1 MAEPTETQIPIVPE
15 ADDDLYN
22 DDSDYGS
29 ISDGSATTSLS
40 SSILNYQYEN
50 GRRYQSAR
58 QGETVLPNDDRE
70 LERQDLHHHI
80 CTLTQSGALYRAP
93 LKQGIESILD
103 LGTGTGNWAID
114 MADLFPE
121 AVVTGTDLSPVQ
133 PGWVPPNCRF
143 EIDDFELPWNFSQP
157 FNYIHM
163 RAIEGSVKDFGT
175 LFKQAHDNLT
185 PGGWFEI
192 CDDTVGAY
200 SDDDSIDRATS
211 MNRWIELL
219 IEASHKF
226 GKHFNVCKDY
236 KQWMIDAGFKNVREE
251 IYKIPFSPWAK
262 DPKLKELGRYQQANM
277 LEALEAYSL
286 ALMTRFLG
294 WTVPDVQLLLAG
306 VRKDLLDRKLHIY
319 SKMYVVY
326 GQRE

>member
-1 MAEPTETQIPIVPE
+1 MAEPTETQIPIAPE
-15 ADDDLYN
+15 ADDALYN
-22 DDSDYGS
+22 VESDYGRAS
-29 ISDGSATTSLS
+29 HGSATTSLTA
-40 SSILNYQYEN
+40 SILDYQYEN
-50 GRRYQSAR
+50 GRRYASAR

-70 LERQDLHHHI
+70 LERQGLHHHI
-80 CTLTQSGALYRAP
+80 CTLAQSGALYRAP
-93 LKQGIESILD
+93 IKQGIESILD
-103 LGTGTGNWAID
+103 LGTGTGNWVIG

-121 AVVTGTDLSPVQ
+121 AIVTGTDLSPTQ

-143 EIDDFELPWNFSQP
+143 EIEDFELPWNFSKP

-163 RAIEGSVKDFGT
+163 RAMEGSVRDFHT

-192 CDDTVGAY
+192 CADTIGVFSDDDTVEK
-200 SDDDSIDRATS
+200 ATH
-211 MNRWIELL
+211 MTRWTLLL

-226 GKHFNVCKDY
+226 GKHMDACQDY
-236 KQWMIDAGFKNVREE
+236 KQWMIDTGFKNVREE

-294 WTVPDVQLLLAG
+294 WSVAEVQLLLSG
-306 VRKDLLDRKLHIY
+306 VRRELLDRKLHIY
-319 SKMYVVY
+319 SKMYVLY